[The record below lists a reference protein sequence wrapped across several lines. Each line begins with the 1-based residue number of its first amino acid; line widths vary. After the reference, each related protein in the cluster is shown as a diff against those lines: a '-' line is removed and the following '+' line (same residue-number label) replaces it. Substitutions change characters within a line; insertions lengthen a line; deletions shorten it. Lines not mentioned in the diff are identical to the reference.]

1 MKEEKAPKVEE
12 KVVSNANVT
21 QLYSIIAILALIVII
36 SIIRAL
42 S

>member
-1 MKEEKAPKVEE
+1 MAVKEEKVEKKE
-12 KVVSNANVT
+12 VANPTIT
-21 QLYSIIAILALIVII
+21 QLYSIIAILALFVII

>member
-1 MKEEKAPKVEE
+1 MAVKEEKVEKKEVANPKI
-12 KVVSNANVT
+12 T
-21 QLYSIIAILALIVII
+21 QLYSIIAILALFVII